1 MAEHSLSTIYS
12 PGRIIR
18 RTGHSIHW
26 PSFRLPTPSIG
37 LVARLLG
44 WTLAAALL
52 VLVASIARREMRS
65 SEMQSELFADQTK
78 HLSWS
83 VAAGAS
89 NNLKFP
95 SGGPYDARLGYSRLP
110 QFIHNLKAQH
120 FVIVRQA
127 RQSADLHALAN
138 AQGYSIYDEK
148 QHAGLV
154 LRDRTGKPLYEASYP
169 EGSYD
174 GFNAIPPLVVRTLLF
189 IEDRDLLET
198 RFPHYNP
205 AVEWK
210 RFAQASAG
218 WFGGLVNP
226 HLRRGGASTL
236 ATQIEK
242 FRHSAGGRTGGPI
255 EKLRQMQAATLRAY
269 LRGPD
274 TYAARQSIVTT
285 YLDSTPLGS
294 RPGYG
299 EVIGLG
305 DGLKVWYGTDVAEA
319 NRVLSDSWTGDPA
332 RKAEIYKQVL
342 SLMLAERR
350 PAYYLAPDHRALS
363 ELADAYLH
371 RLAAK
376 GVIDRDLYMAALAA
390 PLSFRPHAPAPSPV
404 SFVGRKGADAIRTE
418 LLETL
423 GASSLYDLDHLD
435 LSATTT
441 IDSATQKRVTD
452 FLPLL
457 RDPDQ
462 VDAMGLVGKQLL
474 GGGDPSRVTYSVV
487 LYEHRAGQNL
497 VRVHADSLDEPFDIN
512 SGAKLQLGST
522 AKLRTLVNYLEIIQ
536 RLHDCYAALPRNVLK
551 TKLSQASD
559 PLSQWALGYLAETP
573 DHGLQPMLD
582 AAMQR
587 KYSASTGETFFTGGG
602 AHAFHNFEKWEDFG
616 NPTVETAFANSV
628 NLVFVRML
636 RDIARY
642 YIAEDHL
649 KPGAAGDATDDRS
662 RQAFLVRFADQ
673 EGRAFMNRFYKE
685 LQGLN
690 ADQRLE
696 VLARKSGPYAN
707 RLTVVFRSMRP
718 KASLEQLRAFLMHE
732 THGHL
737 ILKKPLDQLY
747 DAYGPDKFSLVDR
760 GYLSHVHPLE
770 LWLAQYLDQHPTASH
785 ADAIKAGANVRQ
797 DVYGWLFKTRN
808 AHRQDFRI
816 RILVEQDAFKKITA
830 DWRRLGFPFA
840 HLVPSLATAIG
851 SSGDRPDALADLM
864 GIIVNNGVRQP
875 TIDIRNLNFAAGT
888 PYETDLTAGHANPE
902 RVLAPEIATTVRRAL
917 GDVVIEGTGK
927 RFIAAYHDENGKPLT
942 LGGKTGTGDNRFDS
956 FNAGHGLIGSR
967 VVDRTATFVFFL
979 GDRFYGTITAYV
991 PGHDAARFHFT
1002 SALVV
1007 QLLKTLSP
1015 EIQPLFATRPE
1026 AKS

>member
-1 MAEHSLSTIYS
+1 MV
-12 PGRIIR
+12 G
-18 RTGHSIHW
+18 SIHW
-26 PSFRLPTPSIG
+26 PTGSIRWPTIHLPMPSIG
-37 LVARLLG
+37 VVARLLG
-44 WTLAAALL
+44 WTLAVALV
-52 VLVASIARREMRS
+52 VLIASVVRREMRS
-65 SEMQSELFADQTK
+65 SELQSQLFADQTK
-78 HLSWS
+78 HLTYS
-83 VAAGAS
+83 VVSGAS
-89 NNLKFP
+89 GNLQFP
-95 SGGPYDARLGYSRLP
+95 RGGPYDARLGYSRLP
-110 QFIHNLKAQH
+110 QFIGNLEAQH
-120 FVIVRQA
+120 FAIVRQA
-127 RQSADLHALAN
+127 RQSPDLHAFAE
-138 AQGYSIYDEK
+138 AQGYSLYTEK

-169 EGSYD
+169 EDSYD
-174 GFNAIPPLVVRTLLF
+174 GFAAIPPLVVRTLLF

-218 WFGGLVNP
+218 WVGGLVNR
-226 HLRRGGASTL
+226 HLKRGGASTL

-242 FRHSAGGRTGGPI
+242 FRHSPGGRTEGPI

-269 LRGPD
+269 LDGPD
-274 TYAARQSIVTT
+274 TYGAREGVVTT

-305 DGLKVWYGTDVAEA
+305 NGLKVWYGTDVAEA
-319 NRVLSDSWTGDPA
+319 KHVLSDSYAGDPA

-342 SLMLAERR
+342 SLLLAERR
-350 PAYYLAPDHRALS
+350 PAYYLSTNHPALTA
-363 ELADAYLH
+363 LVDAYLR

-376 GVIDRDLYMAALAA
+376 GVIDRDLYLATLAA
-390 PLSFRPHAPAPSPV
+390 PLTFQPHAPVPSPV

-423 GASSLYDLDHLD
+423 GAGSLYDLDHLD

-441 IDSATQKRVTD
+441 IDAATQRRVTD
-452 FLPLL
+452 FLPRL
-457 RDPDQ
+457 RDPEQ
-462 VDAMGLVGKQLL
+462 IEAMGLVGKQLL
-474 GGGDPSRVTYSVV
+474 GGGDPARVTYSVV
-487 LYEHRAGQNL
+487 LYEHRPGRNL

-536 RLHDCYAALPRNVLK
+536 RLHDRYAAVPRAILEAK
-551 TKLSQASD
+551 MRQASD
-559 PLSQWALGYLAETP
+559 PLSLWALGYLADTP
-573 DHGLQPMLD
+573 DHSLQAMLD

-616 NPTVETAFANSV
+616 KPTVETAFANSV

-636 RDIARY
+636 RDIVRY

-649 KPGAAGDATDDRS
+649 KPGSAGDAADGRT

-673 EGRAFMNRFYKE
+673 EGRTYTNRFYKD
-685 LQGLN
+685 LRGLN
-690 ADQRLE
+690 ANQRLE

-707 RLTVVFRSMRP
+707 RLTVVFRSVRP
-718 KASLEQLRAFLMHE
+718 KASLDQLRAFLMRE
-732 THGHL
+732 TRGHL
-737 ILKKPLDQLY
+737 VLRKPLDKMY
-747 DAYGPDKFSLVDR
+747 DEYGPDKFSLADR
-760 GYLSHVHPLE
+760 GYLSRVHPLE
-770 LWLAQYLDQHPTASH
+770 LWLAQYLDQHPSASH
-785 ADAIKAGANVRQ
+785 ADVIKAGANVRQ
-797 DVYGWLFKTRN
+797 EVYGWLFKTRN

-864 GIIVNNGVRQP
+864 GIIVNNGMRQP
-875 TIDIRNLNFAAGT
+875 TIDIRNLNFATGT
-888 PYETDLTAGHANPE
+888 PYETDMTAGHAKPE

-917 GDVVIEGTGK
+917 SDVVIEGTGK
-927 RFIAAYHDENGKPLT
+927 RFIAAYHDENGRPLT

-979 GDRFYGTITAYV
+979 GDRFFGTITAYV
-991 PGHDAARFHFT
+991 PGRDAARFHFT